1 MIEETLKKL
10 GITDVKVLPEK
21 TQRKIAKY
29 KMMTKSP
36 IGNDKEGN
44 PHKGKKQTMD
54 DLIEDIV
61 FEVKLYQ
68 KTKDLKP
75 ANPPVETDKP
85 DNSVQQTTELPKKG
99 FLEDILGW

>member
-1 MIEETLKKL
+1 MIDETLTKL

-29 KMMTKSP
+29 KMMAKSP

-54 DLIEDIV
+54 DLVEDIV
-61 FEVKLYQ
+61 FEIKLYQ
-68 KTKDLKP
+68 KTKDQHPVTTPVQTEKPTDSDKP
-75 ANPPVETDKP
+75 AN
-85 DNSVQQTTELPKKG
+85 LPQKG
-99 FLEDILGW
+99 FLEEILGF